1 MGNSISFRLNPKCE
15 SDRKILAWLETK
27 SSQPGYLNQ
36 TELIK
41 QALSTA
47 MVQEERGDKEKEATQ
62 WMDEAIHK
70 AAEKFAKVVQE
81 TSQNVA
87 NNTFAGVMGAMM
99 QQMNMGTMNLM
110 QGTQPLTGRYMNP
123 AVIGMGVPVNGM
135 STNVPNMV
143 SSTTETQV
151 PDDELKTDDF
161 NGMDNDT
168 KSKLGNLFDMDDD

>member
-1 MGNSISFRLNPKCE
+1 
-15 SDRKILAWLETK
+15 
-27 SSQPGYLNQ
+27 
-36 TELIK
+36 
-41 QALSTA
+41 
-47 MVQEERGDKEKEATQ
+47 
-62 WMDEAIHK
+62 
-70 AAEKFAKVVQE
+70 
-81 TSQNVA
+81 
-87 NNTFAGVMGAMM
+87 MM

-110 QGTQPLTGRYMNP
+110 QGTQPLTGGYMNSN
-123 AVIGMGVPVNGM
+123 VIGMKVPVNGM